1 MKSLYVTILLP
12 LLLLFAGCGKDDT
25 LPQPIT
31 GRFDPI
37 FAQVLQERGYIAD
50 ADRIALD
57 EVKEIA
63 VLDLSGRW
71 DPELQKYDGPLT
83 SLRGIEY
90 FESLE
95 KLNCS
100 GNQLTTLN
108 VSKNTALT
116 DLNCGDNQL
125 TSLDVSKNTFL
136 TDLNCYSN
144 QLTSLDVSKNTFL
157 ADLNC
162 SDTQLTTLDVSK
174 NTALINLYCSGN
186 QLTTLDVSKNAALT
200 ILWCG
205 YNRLTSLDI
214 SNNTEL
220 SILLPENNPGDGT
233 QFFPVTAWF
242 DNDHLPKNFLTG
254 SWDYN
259 GTTITID
266 YRKAE

>member
-57 EVKEIA
+57 EVKEITD
-63 VLDLSGRW
+63 LDLSGQW

-90 FESLE
+90 FESLK
-95 KLNCS
+95 KLNCV
-100 GNQLTTLN
+100 G
-108 VSKNTALT
+108 
-116 DLNCGDNQL
+116 
-125 TSLDVSKNTFL
+125 
-136 TDLNCYSN
+136 
-144 QLTSLDVSKNTFL
+144 
-157 ADLNC
+157 
-162 SDTQLTTLDVSK
+162 
-174 NTALINLYCSGN
+174 
-186 QLTTLDVSKNAALT
+186 
-200 ILWCG
+200 
-205 YNRLTSLDI
+205 NRLTSLDI
-214 SNNTEL
+214 SNNTNL
-220 SILLPENNPGDGT
+220 RFLLPGNNPGDGT

-242 DNDHLPKNFLTG
+242 DNDHIPEIFPTG

>member
-63 VLDLSGRW
+63 VLDLSGQW

-100 GNQLTTLN
+100 GNR
-108 VSKNTALT
+108 
-116 DLNCGDNQL
+116 L
-125 TSLDVSKNTFL
+125 TSLDVSKNTAL
-136 TDLNCYSN
+136 
-144 QLTSLDVSKNTFL
+144 TFL
-157 ADLNC
+157 DCHAN
-162 SDTQLTTLDVSK
+162 QLTTLDVSK
-174 NTALINLYCSGN
+174 NTALTNLLCVGN

-200 ILWCG
+200 HLECRSNPLTTLDVSKNTALTDLICYSNQLTTLDVSKNTALTHLIC
-205 YNRLTSLDI
+205 YSNQLTSLDI

-220 SILLPENNPGDGT
+220 WSLAPGDNPGDGT

-242 DNDHLPKNFLTG
+242 DNDHIPKGFLTG

>member
-57 EVKEIA
+57 EVKEITD
-63 VLDLSGRW
+63 LDLSGQR

-100 GNQLTTLN
+100 GNRLTTLD

-116 DLNCGDNQL
+116 Y
-125 TSLDVSKNTFL
+125 
-136 TDLNCYSN
+136 LNCYSN
-144 QLTSLDVSKNTFL
+144 QLTSLDVSKNMDLTY
-157 ADLNC
+157 LNC
-162 SDTQLTTLDVSK
+162 GFNQLTSLDVSK
-174 NTALINLYCSGN
+174 NTALTLLGCSSN
-186 QLTTLDVSKNAALT
+186 Q
-200 ILWCG
+200 
-205 YNRLTSLDI
+205 LTSLDI

-220 SILLPENNPGDGT
+220 RSLAPEDNPGDGT

-242 DNDHLPKNFLTG
+242 DNDYIPNNFPTG